1 MTEYT
6 NNFDET
12 KYMSYLIK
20 YNELLQKYKKIMNY
34 YKNTWKFGK
43 KLRIAP

>member
-1 MTEYT
+1 MTAYT

-34 YKNTWKFGK
+34 YKIHGNLGK
-43 KLRIAP
+43 S